1 MSEIHFA
8 SIDLN
13 LLRLFDVLAEERS
26 VTRAGARLGLTQS
39 AVSHA
44 LARLRHVLQD
54 DLFVRGP
61 DGMRPTARARELE
74 PRIRDALRQLS
85 AALTADAFDP
95 AATRRVFTVGMGAY
109 AASLLLPP
117 LVARLQRTAPFA
129 ELRAAAVGPGVGDEL
144 LGGRLDLIIGS
155 FGRAASGF
163 ARTGLFEE
171 RLIWA
176 VRADHPAARG
186 GSLDLASLAAIA
198 HVIVAA
204 AEPSDT
210 LEGRVYESGLER
222 RVIWDDGGAL
232 EVALAGSG
240 LKRRIAVSVQDAQ
253 SALAIVARS
262 DTAALAPER
271 LARRMAAVYGLAL
284 FAPPYLS
291 RPLEVELMWARAR
304 SADPALRWLR
314 AEFEGAAEGL

>member
-1 MSEIHFA
+1 MPEIHF
-8 SIDLN
+8 SSLDLN

-44 LARLRHVLQD
+44 LARLRHALQD

-74 PRIRDALRQLS
+74 PRVRDALRQLN

-95 AATRRVFTVGMGAY
+95 AKTRKAFTVGAGSY
-109 AASLLLPP
+109 AASLLLPA
-117 LVARLQRTAPFA
+117 LVARLERTAPFA

-144 LGGRLDLIIGS
+144 LSGRLDLIIGS

-163 ARTGLFEE
+163 ARERLFEE

-176 VRADHPAARG
+176 VRADHPATRDG
-186 GSLDLASLAAIA
+186 RLDLSSLAAIA

-204 AEPSDT
+204 AERSDT

-240 LKRRIAVSVQDAQ
+240 LKRRIAVSVQEAQ

-262 DTAALAPER
+262 DTAALVPER
-271 LARRMAAVYGLAL
+271 LARRMAPVYRLAL
-284 FAPPYLS
+284 FSPPYPS
-291 RPLEVELMWARAR
+291 RPLEVELMWARQR
-304 SADPALRWLR
+304 SADPAIRWLR
-314 AEFEGAAEGL
+314 AELSAASEGL